1 MWQKSPD
8 TNGDG
13 AITAADKLTY
23 DAAVARAE
31 TLTLGGYTDWR
42 LPTIK
47 ELYSLILFDGIDPSG
62 LESSAAVNLIP
73 FIDNTYFDFAYGDT
87 GAGERI
93 IDAQYASSTKYVS
106 TTMNGAETMFGVN
119 FADGR
124 IKGYPT
130 GPMPGQSEGKGFF
143 VLYVR
148 GNPDY
153 GVNDLTDNSD
163 DTITD
168 NATGLMWAQNDS
180 GTGLKW
186 ADALAYCENL
196 TAAGYDDWR
205 LPSVKELQS
214 IVDYT
219 RSPDTTG
226 SAAIDPLFN
235 VTPITNEAGQIDY
248 PAYWS
253 STTHAN
259 FANGMGAAYVNF
271 GRSLGYMNNAW
282 IDVHGAG
289 AQRSDPKAGD
299 PANYPTGHGPQG
311 DAIRIYNYARCVRD
325 GGVIPALTGDS
336 TSTRAGRTIE
346 STGSDQSTQPS
357 GASGQQ
363 NGQSGPP
370 GDQQQPGGMPGQQN
384 GPSDQLPQEAID
396 ACSGQSQGAACQ
408 FTNPQGRITG
418 TCNQVQQQMGCV
430 PQGGAPG
437 GRPTGNPPPSR

>member
-186 ADALAYCENL
+186 ADALAHCENL

-205 LPSVKELQS
+205 LWIIPVLPTPPAPPPLTRCSMSPPSPTKRGKS
-214 IVDYT
+214 TI
-219 RSPDTTG
+219 PPTG
-226 SAAIDPLFN
+226 AAPP
-235 VTPITNEAGQIDY
+235 TPIL
-248 PAYWS
+248 P
-253 STTHAN
+253 
-259 FANGMGAAYVNF
+259 MGWA
-271 GRSLGYMNNAW
+271 
-282 IDVHGAG
+282 
-289 AQRSDPKAGD
+289 P
-299 PANYPTGHGPQG
+299 PT
-311 DAIRIYNYARCVRD
+311 
-325 GGVIPALTGDS
+325 S
-336 TSTRAGRTIE
+336 TSVGRWVT
-346 STGSDQSTQPS
+346 
-357 GASGQQ
+357 
-363 NGQSGPP
+363 
-370 GDQQQPGGMPGQQN
+370 
-384 GPSDQLPQEAID
+384 
-396 ACSGQSQGAACQ
+396 
-408 FTNPQGRITG
+408 
-418 TCNQVQQQMGCV
+418 
-430 PQGGAPG
+430 
-437 GRPTGNPPPSR
+437 